1 MGFLGKLFGGG
12 KKQQAAVVEIAVDCP
27 HSVLVAR
34 WDSVADMGHDDKATR
49 FMCETCHEEFT
60 PEQAKELRDSLAARV
75 TAQMQEIEAAS
86 AAASTEAAPA
96 SAEETKN

>member
-12 KKQQAAVVEIAVDCP
+12 KKQQAAVAEIVVDCP

-49 FMCETCHEEFT
+49 FMCETCHEEFP
-60 PEQAKELRDSLAARV
+60 PEQAKELRDNLAARV

-86 AAASTEAAPA
+86 VAASREAAGA
-96 SAEETKN
+96 TTEDAKN

>member
-1 MGFLGKLFGGG
+1 MGFLGKLFGGS

-86 AAASTEAAPA
+86 AAASTEPA
-96 SAEETKN
+96 SATTEEAKN

>member
-12 KKQQAAVVEIAVDCP
+12 KKQQAAVAEIAVDCP

-34 WDSVADMGHDDKATR
+34 WDSVQDMGHEDKATR

-60 PEQAKELRDSLAARV
+60 PEVARHLRDTISERV
-75 TAQMQEIEAAS
+75 TAQIQEIEAAAGVS
-86 AAASTEAAPA
+86 SEGAS
-96 SAEETKN
+96 EESKA

>member
-12 KKQQAAVVEIAVDCP
+12 KKQQAAVAEIAVDCP

-60 PEQAKELRDSLAARV
+60 PEKAKDLRDNLAARV

-86 AAASTEAAPA
+86 AAAAGDAAPA

>member
-1 MGFLGKLFGGG
+1 MGLLDKLFGGG
-12 KKQQAAVVEIAVDCP
+12 KKQQAAVAEIAVDCP

-60 PEQAKELRDSLAARV
+60 PEQAKELRDNLAARV

-86 AAASTEAAPA
+86 AAAAAEAEGATNEQA
-96 SAEETKN
+96 KN

>member
-12 KKQQAAVVEIAVDCP
+12 KKQQAAVAEIAVDCP

-86 AAASTEAAPA
+86 AAASAEAA
-96 SAEETKN
+96 SATSEEAKN